1 MIKIVNTVYLNSFFS
16 PEKKNQHAAPKTLI
30 FSTNYKVS
38 WLNIANTQK
47 RKI

>member
-38 WLNIANTQK
+38 WLNIANTRK